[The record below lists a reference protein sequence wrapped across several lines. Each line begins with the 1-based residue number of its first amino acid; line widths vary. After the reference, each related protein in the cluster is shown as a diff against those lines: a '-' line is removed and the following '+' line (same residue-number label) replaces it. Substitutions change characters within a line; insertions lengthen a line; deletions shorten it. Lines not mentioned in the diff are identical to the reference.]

1 MRAAASLKSDASL
14 SPSAVLTGMV
24 VLSVVIHAVTFW
36 VLPKERAATANTTI
50 IEMVDYKP
58 PEPPPPPPPK
68 EEPPK
73 PEPPKA
79 KPPPVKVAT
88 VKPPPPPDTPPPPND
103 EPPPE
108 PSAKPPPLVVGIS
121 MSSTSTSGTFAVGV
135 GNTTYG
141 KADKVVPPEQ
151 VKAYA
156 APKYAPPG
164 TADVDPEVEREFKGE
179 YPTEARKNDIE
190 GVVVLRVTVDASGA
204 VSEVKILKGPGY
216 GLNEAA
222 REWILKTRFKPAM
235 KNGEPVATT
244 ITYNY
249 RFEFE

>member
-1 MRAAASLKSDASL
+1 M
-14 SPSAVLTGMV
+14 VLAFMLGV
-24 VLSVVIHAVTFW
+24 SVVVHVVTLW
-36 VLPKERAATANTTI
+36 LLPKDRPREVNTTV
-50 IEMVDYKP
+50 IEMVEYKP

-68 EEPPK
+68 EEEPK
-73 PEPPKA
+73 PPEPPKV

-103 EPPPE
+103 PPPE
-108 PSAKPPPLVVGIS
+108 PSDKPPPLVVGIS
-121 MSSTSTSGTFAVGV
+121 LSSTSAAGTFAVGV

-141 KADKVVPPEQ
+141 KADKVVAPEQ

-156 APKYAPPG
+156 AAKYAPPG
-164 TADVDPEVEREFKGE
+164 TADVDPMVEREFKGE
-179 YPTEARKNDIE
+179 YPPEAKKNDIE
-190 GVVVLRVTVDASGA
+190 GIVVLRVTVDSTGA
-204 VSEVKILKGPGY
+204 VSEVKVLKGPGY

-222 REWILKTRFKPAM
+222 REWILKTRFKPAV
-235 KNGEPVATT
+235 KNGEAVATT